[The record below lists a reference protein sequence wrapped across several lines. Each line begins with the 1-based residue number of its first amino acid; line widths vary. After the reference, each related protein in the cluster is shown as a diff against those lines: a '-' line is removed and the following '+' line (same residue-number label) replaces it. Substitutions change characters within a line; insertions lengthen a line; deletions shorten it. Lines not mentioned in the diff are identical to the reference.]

1 MTLRATDLR
10 MRAWLGGLA
19 LGGAAAAH
27 ALAYVVAVPDP
38 HQREAVLHATA
49 GHGYWIAFVPVA
61 VGALVAGLCGLI
73 LSADGRATATSLFRR
88 TAARL
93 VPLQVFGFVA
103 IEVTER
109 AFTGTGPW
117 EVLQEPAVLIGIVLQ
132 ALVALVGAGLL
143 VAFRAAIDRLRGSR
157 RRPASLPWS
166 PPLSFVTQHLGPP
179 ASPAAGGAGLRGPPV
194 VVS

>member
-10 MRAWLGGLA
+10 TRAWLGGLA

-38 HQREAVLHATA
+38 HQREAVLHAT

-109 AFTGTGPW
+109 AVAGTAPA
-117 EVLQEPAVLIGIVLQ
+117 EIFQEPAVLIGIVLQ
-132 ALVALVGAGLL
+132 ALVAIVGAGLL

-157 RRPASLPWS
+157 RRAVARASS

-179 ASPAAGGAGLRGPPV
+179 ASPAAGGAGSRGPPV
-194 VVS
+194 AVS